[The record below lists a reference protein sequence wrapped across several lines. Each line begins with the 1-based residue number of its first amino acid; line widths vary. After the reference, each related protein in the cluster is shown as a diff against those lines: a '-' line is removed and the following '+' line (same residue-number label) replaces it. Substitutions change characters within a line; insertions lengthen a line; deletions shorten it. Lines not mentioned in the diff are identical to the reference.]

1 MVTPPVRGPVG
12 SAGLPIQHRRTGA
25 QSNSRSPLAPRLR
38 FWSAF
43 PARMLAWLL
52 ERRAADAAR
61 RRAQRATQRAAEL
74 QAATA
79 QLRAVERALAEGEE
93 DEAEIATHRLL
104 AEAARDALAA
114 AKRRSRRLEEREANT
129 REGRSL
135 R

>member
-1 MVTPPVRGPVG
+1 MVTPPVRGAVG

-25 QSNSRSPLAPRLR
+25 QSNSRSPPAPRLR

-43 PARMLAWLL
+43 PARMLAQLL

-79 QLRAVERALAEGEE
+79 QLRAVERALVEGEE
-93 DEAEIATHRLL
+93 DEVVVGQ
-104 AEAARDALAA
+104 AA
-114 AKRRSRRLEEREANT
+114 ANACHCPPLEVPAVKVVV
-129 REGRSL
+129 L
-135 R
+135 VKVLFVVK